1 MIFFLQK
8 FCSFLVEE
16 DEMEVQITNWQ
27 DRKDNISKKLI
38 WIVAIEKSS

>member
-1 MIFFLQK
+1 MICFLQK

>member
-8 FCSFLVEE
+8 FCSFLVEK
-16 DEMEVQITNWQ
+16 DEIEVQIPNWQ